1 MCVIMPSQIRYE
13 MEEKKQKEKSRR
25 STRKGRVLWNTLYMS
40 RLELDNKKKKKQK
53 KKLDLIYFKSILT

>member
-40 RLELDNKKKKKQK
+40 RLELDDNKKKKKK
-53 KKLDLIYFKSILT
+53 N